1 MPRIGL
7 LSDSHG
13 RAQTTRK
20 AVDRLLRQGAQV
32 LVHLGDVGTLEVIDE
47 LRASVPAAD
56 GGNPDAAIGEPI
68 EAHVVF
74 GNVDWDADSMTR
86 YARSLGIA
94 VDHPVGRLDCD
105 GRRLV
110 FLHGHD
116 SAAMARELAA
126 EPAYLCH
133 GHSHRTRDE
142 RVGPTRVINPGALFR
157 ASEYTVA
164 LLDTDADRLTF
175 FPAE

>member
-1 MPRIGL
+1 LPRIGL

-13 RAQTTRK
+13 RAETTRK
-20 AVDRLLRQGAQV
+20 AVERLVREGAQV
-32 LVHLGDVGTLEVIDE
+32 LIHLGDVGTLEVIDE
-47 LRASVPAAD
+47 LLVSAPP
-56 GGNPDAAIGEPI
+56 NPGDNPHTESGEPL

-74 GNVDWDADSMTR
+74 GNVDWDADSMAR
-86 YARSLGIA
+86 YARSSGIA
-94 VDHPVGRLDCD
+94 VDHPVGRLDCN
-105 GRRLV
+105 GRQLV

-116 SAAMARELAA
+116 GAAMSRELAA

-142 RVGPTRVINPGALFR
+142 RVGKTRVINPGALFR

-164 LLDTDADRLTF
+164 LLDTEADRLTF